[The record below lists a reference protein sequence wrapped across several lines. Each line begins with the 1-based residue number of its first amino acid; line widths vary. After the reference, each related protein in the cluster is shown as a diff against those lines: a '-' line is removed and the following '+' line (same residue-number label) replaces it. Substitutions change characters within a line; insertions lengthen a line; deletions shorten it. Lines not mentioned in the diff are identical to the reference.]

1 MSVATGAAIKA
12 RQKAEPQTGVVG
24 EQRML
29 LHNISWKAYE
39 QLCEDLGN
47 QSHFRMWYDHGEL
60 ELMSPMLNHE
70 VQARAIGDLGRLIS
84 MELEFDLTNAGST
97 TFKLKRKERGA
108 EPDTCFYIKNE
119 KLMRGKERV
128 DLKKDPPP
136 EIVFEVDITSSSI
149 DKFSIYA
156 DFGVPEFWHYD
167 GEVKIYWLENKSY
180 VEKKHSLM
188 FEWLTAVKLTE
199 FLNDSIEIGQ
209 SSALRKFRDWL
220 RAEVIENQ

>member
-1 MSVATGAAIKA
+1 MSVATGETIRARKKA
-12 RQKAEPQTGVVG
+12 TLKTDVGG

-29 LHNISWKAYE
+29 LHNISWKTYE
-39 QLCEDLGN
+39 QLCEDLGD

-60 ELMSPMLNHE
+60 ELMSPMISHE
-70 VQARAIGDLGRLIS
+70 VYGRSIAALGHLIAL
-84 MELEFDLTNAGST
+84 ELGIDLTDAGST

-128 DLKKDPPP
+128 DLRKDPPP

-167 GEVKIYWLENKSY
+167 GEVKIFWLEEKQY
-180 VEKKHSLM
+180 VEKNNSLA
-188 FEWLTAVKLTE
+188 FPWLTSEKLTD
-199 FLNDSIEIGQ
+199 FLNDCVELGQ
-209 SSALRKFRDWL
+209 TGALRKFRDWL
-220 RAEVIENQ
+220 RTEVAE